1 MAREIKSADDL
12 INRDGKPAFPVSAP
26 AFSDPHIPVSGGM
39 SPSPALPGPIQDSP
53 VAGSINDYKDR
64 LVKLI
69 PSEIITAYV
78 TLKGLISGSGVEGN
92 KQLLLWIV
100 FGLLVVM
107 NPLYL
112 YYVTNVRKPGQILF
126 TSFAFVLWVMVI
138 GGTFTTVL
146 GFPAEFLGSVLLV
159 IYTLFIP
166 FVYKG

>member
-1 MAREIKSADDL
+1 MAREIKSSTD
-12 INRDGKPAFPVSAP
+12 
-26 AFSDPHIPVSGGM
+26 IP
-39 SPSPALPGPIQDSP
+39 PSPPSQ
-53 VAGSINDYKDR
+53 VNDYKDR

-78 TLKGLISGSGVEGN
+78 TLKGLIYGAGVSGN

-100 FGLLVVM
+100 FGILVIL

-112 YYVTNVRKPGQILF
+112 YYITQVRKAGQIVF
-126 TSFAFVLWVMVI
+126 SSFAFVLWVLVI
-138 GGTFTTVL
+138 GGPFTSIL
-146 GFPAEFLGSVLLV
+146 GFPAEYIGSILLV

>member
-1 MAREIKSADDL
+1 MAREIKSAVD
-12 INRDGKPAFPVSAP
+12 
-26 AFSDPHIPVSGGM
+26 IPVAP
-39 SPSPALPGPIQDSP
+39 PSP
-53 VAGSINDYKDR
+53 INDYKDR

-78 TLKGLISGSGVEGN
+78 TLRGLINGAGQQGN

-100 FGLLVVM
+100 FGILVIL

-112 YYVTNVRKPGQILF
+112 YYVMQVKKAGQIVF
-126 TSFAFVLWVMVI
+126 SSISFVLWVMVI
-138 GGTFTTVL
+138 GGTFTNIL
-146 GFPAEFLGSVLLV
+146 GFSAEYLGSILLV

>member
-1 MAREIKSADDL
+1 MAREIKSVDDML
-12 INRDGKPAFPVSAP
+12 NVGGKPAFPAANSPLTDPYAP
-26 AFSDPHIPVSGGM
+26 VPGGL
-39 SPSPALPGPIQDSP
+39 SPSPALPGPVQDSP
-53 VAGSINDYKDR
+53 AAGVINDYKDR

-78 TLKGLISGSGVEGN
+78 TLKGLISASGVEGN
-92 KQLLLWIV
+92 KSALLWII
-100 FGLLVVM
+100 FGLLVIL

-112 YYVTNVRKPGQILF
+112 YYITKVRKPGQILF

-138 GGTFTTVL
+138 GGTFTTIL